1 MAEYT
6 ENYNLEKQEGND
18 NVDISGINNNFDI
31 IDAEIK
37 NAQDRANQAFQS
49 ASEGKQKIATAIT
62 GKGVPTSSSDT
73 FSTMADNI
81 EAIETDPSIGTT
93 NAVPAD
99 VLAPKKVV
107 SQGQLFEG
115 TMPNRGPTAAET
127 INLAEQNQEYTIASG
142 FHTGLR
148 KIKAVIAGLVA
159 SVIKYGST
167 VGGVEG
173 NFTGDAN
180 ATAAQMLSGVI
191 AYVKGNKITGTIP
204 SKVAQTFTPSTTNQ
218 TIAVGQYLSGNQVIQ
233 GSSNLVPENI
243 KEGVNIFGKIGTL
256 VEDLYSI
263 SDDDILLALPI
274 HREFAD
280 SNVFH
285 RVKEFKIGLKGN
297 IRLKF
302 VLGSSSTTYSSRQ
315 ELVFL
320 RNEVEFNRIVR
331 TGSGVSSYSEDIFVN
346 RGDIISLLIA
356 KTNTGSGRVLIENLF
371 VYATVGNEVLID

>member
-115 TMPNRGPTAAET
+115 TMSNRGPVGSET
-127 INLAEQNQEYTIASG
+127 INLTEQNQEYTIAQG
-142 FHTGLR
+142 FHSGLR
-148 KIKAVIAGLVA
+148 KIKASIAGLTA
-159 SVIKYGST
+159 NVIKAGTT
-167 VGGVEG
+167 VGGILG
-173 NFTGDAN
+173 TFTSD
-180 ATAAQMLSGVI
+180 ATAAAADILSGKSG
-191 AYVKGNKITGTIP
+191 YVDGIKVNGNMSDRGTINQTLTQQNQEYTVAAGKH
-204 SKVAQTFTPSTTNQ
+204 SGSGKVKVTIPNLTPENLKDGVNAGGIIGTYNNEGFQLELDNIGTNQ
-218 TIAVGQYLSGNQVIQ
+218 MFGADPSIGMGSIEYVSKTTPFICEDLLVYQGTTGQTTIEPLDFPMFVRGGSSYRNTWARILPGASISISSGYRTILNLSGGRIRVSGNTN
-233 GSSNLVPENI
+233 G
-243 KEGVNIFGKIGTL
+243 
-256 VEDLYSI
+256 YYCCI
-263 SDDDILLALPI
+263 SKP
-274 HREFAD
+274 
-280 SNVFH
+280 N
-285 RVKEFKIGLKGN
+285 
-297 IRLKF
+297 
-302 VLGSSSTTYSSRQ
+302 
-315 ELVFL
+315 
-320 RNEVEFNRIVR
+320 
-331 TGSGVSSYSEDIFVN
+331 
-346 RGDIISLLIA
+346 
-356 KTNTGSGRVLIENLF
+356 
-371 VYATVGNEVLID
+371 